1 MSEATPLRERVMQA
15 LCEVQDPEL
24 HQDLVTLGMI
34 GEVDASPEAV
44 RVKVILTTPACPLRN
59 EIGDD
64 VKAAVRSVAPDAEV
78 TVEFGSKV
86 QQAKRGAPTGESQLL
101 PEVRNVV
108 LVASGKGGVGKSTVA
123 ANLAVALAA
132 TGARVGL
139 MDADIHGPSMPIMM
153 GVDGFPVEPNDDK
166 SFDPVEVHGVKLM
179 SMGFFL
185 PPDQAVIWRGPM
197 MSSAIVQFAR
207 DCRWGELDYLF
218 LDLPPGTGDVQLT
231 VSQDLDVTGA
241 VIVSTPQDV
250 ALADVIRAQAMFEKV
265 QIPILGVIEN
275 MSYFVCDG
283 CGKRHEL
290 FGHGG
295 ARHVAERLQ
304 LPYLGALPIEQTLRD
319 TGDAG
324 VPEVL
329 AHPDSEVT
337 DTFRKMAEQVASGI
351 SVLAHTRAAETSGEE
366 PH

>member
-1 MSEATPLRERVMQA
+1 MSEEQPLREQVMQA
-15 LCEVQDPEL
+15 LCSVQDPEL

-44 RVKVILTTPACPLRN
+44 RVKVILTTPACPLKN
-59 EIGDD
+59 VIGGD
-64 VKAAVRSVAPDAEV
+64 VEAAVKTVAPDAEV
-78 TVEFGSKV
+78 TVEYGSRV
-86 QQAKRGAPTGESQLL
+86 QEAKRGAPTGTSELL
-101 PEVRNVV
+101 PQVRNVV

-132 TGARVGL
+132 TGAKVGL

-153 GVDGFPVEPNDDK
+153 GIEGFPVEPNDDK
-166 SFDPVEVHGVKLM
+166 SFDPVEVHGIKLM

-231 VSQDLDVTGA
+231 VSQDLDVSGA

-250 ALADVIRAQAMFEKV
+250 ALADVIRAQSMFEKV
-265 QIPILGVIEN
+265 EIPILGVIEN

-283 CGKRHEL
+283 CGKRHEV

-295 ARHVAERLQ
+295 AEAVAKRMGLKF
-304 LPYLGALPIEQTLRD
+304 LGSLPIEPSLRD
-319 TGDAG
+319 TSDSG
-324 VPEVL
+324 VPQVL
-329 AHPDSEVT
+329 ALPDSDVT
-337 DTFRKMAEQVASGI
+337 ATFRRMAEEVAARI
-351 SVLAHTRAAETSGEE
+351 SVLAHTRAAETPGEA

>member
-1 MSEATPLRERVMQA
+1 MSDEHPLQERVMQA

-24 HQDLVTLGMI
+24 HQDQVTLGMI

-44 RVKVILTTPACPLRN
+44 RVKVILTTPACPLKN
-59 EIGDD
+59 VIGDD
-64 VKAAVRSVAPDAEV
+64 VQAAVKTVAPDAEV
-78 TVEFGSKV
+78 TVEFDSRV
-86 QQAKRGAPTGESQLL
+86 QAAKRGAPTGKSELL

-108 LVASGKGGVGKSTVA
+108 LVASGKGGVGKSTIA

-132 TGARVGL
+132 TGAKVGL

-153 GVDGFPVEPNDDK
+153 GVQGFPVQPNDDK
-166 SFDPVEVHGVKLM
+166 SFDPVEVHGIKLM

-207 DCRWGELDYLF
+207 DCRWGDLDYLF

-250 ALADVIRAQAMFEKV
+250 ALSDVIRAQSMFEKV
-265 QIPILGVIEN
+265 EIPILGVIEN

-295 ARHVAERLQ
+295 AQAVAEKLD
-304 LPYLGALPIEQTLRD
+304 LPFLGSLPIEPSLRATSD
-319 TGDAG
+319 SG
-324 VPEVL
+324 VPQVL
-329 AHPDSEVT
+329 ALPDSDVT
-337 DTFRKMAEQVASGI
+337 MTFRKMAKDVAARI
-351 SVLAHTRAAETSGEE
+351 SVLAHTRTAETPGEE